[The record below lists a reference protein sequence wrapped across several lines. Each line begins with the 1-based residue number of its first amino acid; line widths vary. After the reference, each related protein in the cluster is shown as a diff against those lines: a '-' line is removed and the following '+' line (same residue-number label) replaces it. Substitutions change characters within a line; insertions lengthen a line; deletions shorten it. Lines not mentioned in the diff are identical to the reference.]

1 MSLPAPAV
9 PDEPDK
15 PGGEVSRRRAT
26 EISQS
31 RLMPEHFADD
41 PANVQYVMEI
51 GNALGVDPVMAL
63 SHVHVFADGDG
74 KLKSGL
80 SADLMVALVRNAGH
94 IVHIESKAAKATAT
108 LIRTDITPEKLD
120 LLKQAGIDPKQYMVF
135 TATWTEERAQEMGLM
150 NKRNWKLYTREMLV
164 ARAKSAVVRM
174 GASEVLL
181 GVRRQFAAMG
191 IELTDDRDDEIAL
204 ASARYTPD
212 ELGVETDEE
221 GVPVRGSAT
230 LHREAPKKDPIR
242 EFVKNS
248 TAEDIAEW
256 AKTTAEDSG
265 VTNSEKLERFKIVH
279 SLCEEMGQLESPLNI
294 PDPENPSTT
303 KPTNLHAVLMSH
315 VKPLLLNS

>member
-1 MSLPAPAV
+1 MSLPAV
-9 PDEPDK
+9 PEG
-15 PGGEVSRRRAT
+15 PGGEVSRKRAT

-80 SADLMVALVRNAGH
+80 SADLMVALARNAGH

-108 LIRTDITPEKLD
+108 LIRTDITPEKLS
-120 LLKQAGIDPKQYMVF
+120 LLQQAGIDPKQYMVF
-135 TATWTEERAQEMGLM
+135 TAAWTEERAQEMGLM

-191 IELTDDRDDEIAL
+191 IELSDERDDEIAL

-221 GVPVRGSAT
+221 GIPVRNATT
-230 LHREAPKKDPIR
+230 LHRVEEPKPQDQVR
-242 EFVKNS
+242 VFVQNS
-248 TAEDIAEW
+248 SAEDIAEW
-256 AKTTAEDSG
+256 AAATAGDDSTSG
-265 VTNSEKLERFKIVH
+265 EQKLERFKIVH
-279 SLCEEMGQLESPLNI
+279 SLCKEMGRLASPLNI
-294 PDPENPSTT
+294 PDPENPGQT
-303 KPTNLHAVLMSH
+303 KPTNLNAVLMSY
-315 VKPLLLNS
+315 VTPLLPNS

>member
-1 MSLPAPAV
+1 MSLPAV
-9 PDEPDK
+9 PDEPD
-15 PGGEVSRRRAT
+15 GEVSRRRAT
-26 EISQS
+26 ELSQS

-51 GNALGVDPVMAL
+51 GRSLGIDPVMAL

-94 IVHIESKAAKATAT
+94 IVHIESRAAKATAT

-120 LLKQAGIDPKQYMVF
+120 LLKQAGIDPKQYIVF

-150 NKRNWKLYTREMLV
+150 NKRNWKLYTKEMLI
-164 ARAKSAVVRM
+164 ARVKSAVVRM

-191 IELTDDRDDEIAL
+191 IELSDERDDEIAV
-204 ASARYTPD
+204 ATARYTPD

-221 GVPVRGSAT
+221 GIPVQGSTT
-230 LHREAPKKDPIR
+230 LHREPPKKDPVR
-242 EFVKNS
+242 EFVQNS
-248 TAEDIAEW
+248 SAEDIAEW
-256 AKTTAEDSG
+256 AKVTAQDTG
-265 VTNSEKLERFKIVH
+265 TDNAQKLDRFKIVH
-279 SLCEEMGQLESPLNI
+279 SMCRELGRLESPLNA
-294 PDPENPSTT
+294 PDPQDPSKMT
-303 KPTNLHAVLMSH
+303 PTNLNAVLMSY
-315 VKPLLLNS
+315 VKPLLPTS